1 MIDDRAHSLQPAQSG
16 ARRRATWL
24 AIRSVEDGRLD
35 MGSVGIVIRRE
46 EEPTSFWALL
56 TGLVVSIV
64 ALLLI
69 GATLI
74 TVAPCDRATDPQ
86 TPLAQLRR
94 RAAAH
99 RPRASAGMHRHY
111 RCWRGV
117 RPAPGGMCDHTGAA
131 LWADDPRG

>member
-1 MIDDRAHSLQPAQSG
+1 MRIAYSLLSLAL
-16 ARRRATWL
+16 AAALTWL

-35 MGSVGIVIRRE
+35 LGSVGIVIRRE

-74 TVAPCDRATDPQ
+74 SSD
-86 TPLAQLRR
+86 
-94 RAAAH
+94 
-99 RPRASAGMHRHY
+99 
-111 RCWRGV
+111 
-117 RPAPGGMCDHTGAA
+117 PAP
-131 LWADDPRG
+131 